1 MEVQGDQGKA
11 RPLER
16 CPESFRRSLGKFPG
30 GGIFLSSMVVSW
42 ASEAVQGW
50 SWGLRAA
57 GWRLESLDGR
67 VLDTSG
73 YKNVEFQKSSSE
85 QQFLAS
91 GPRSTPP
98 KSMKSVS
105 MFVAKCFRSFGITAH
120 GVTEEMQ
127 EFGLT
132 HSVAQWLP

>member
-1 MEVQGDQGKA
+1 MVVFCDSGASPGFSRRYRAAFMEVQGDQGKA

-73 YKNVEFQKSSSE
+73 GWRLE
-85 QQFLAS
+85 A
-91 GPRSTPP
+91 G
-98 KSMKSVS
+98 
-105 MFVAKCFRSFGITAH
+105 G
-120 GVTEEMQ
+120 
-127 EFGLT
+127 
-132 HSVAQWLP
+132 

>member
-57 GWRLESLDGR
+57 GWRLKLEAEGWRLESLDGR

-73 YKNVEFQKSSSE
+73 VLMEFLRNSK
-85 QQFLAS
+85 
-91 GPRSTPP
+91 
-98 KSMKSVS
+98 
-105 MFVAKCFRSFGITAH
+105 
-120 GVTEEMQ
+120 
-127 EFGLT
+127 
-132 HSVAQWLP
+132 LP